1 MSRIYDALIKA
12 GKKPES
18 RLLSSQS
25 QKEHEAGSLGFW
37 WRGVSID
44 RKIVGTVATVML
56 ISGLLV
62 VAIVHQLMGGALR
75 AQIDRRGFIVATSLS
90 DSAAGYVA
98 GKNALE
104 LHALVTKFARLDG
117 VAYAFIEDHNGQV
130 LAHSLRPFPAGFQK
144 TLTTDERKQ
153 ANKRVINTEGKTV
166 YEFRAPILEGQRGS
180 AHLGLWEE
188 SVKTQVNGALLP
200 VIWAIVVL
208 FLVSLILAVLL
219 LQMIARPISTLT
231 DPAKNVRAT
240 HLESPIENRAI
251 G

>member
-12 GKKPES
+12 GKKPDS
-18 RLLSSQS
+18 KLRLSQP
-25 QKEHEAGSLGFW
+25 QKDDKAGSLGFW
-37 WRGVSID
+37 WQGVSLD
-44 RKIVGTVATVML
+44 RKMIGAVATVML
-56 ISGLLV
+56 ISGLLL
-62 VAIVHQLMGGALR
+62 VAIVHQLMGRALR
-75 AQIDRRGFIVATSLS
+75 AQLDQRGLIVATNLS

-98 GKNALE
+98 GNNVLE

-153 ANKRVINTEGKTV
+153 ASRRVTNSEGRTV
-166 YEFRAPILEGQRGS
+166 YEFRTPILEGQRGS

-188 SVKTQVNGALLP
+188 GVETQVNGALLP
-200 VIWAIVVL
+200 VIGAITLL

-219 LQMIARPISTLT
+219 MRIIARPISGLT
-231 DPAKNVRAT
+231 DPANEAGAGN
-240 HLESPIENRAI
+240 LASPVENRVV